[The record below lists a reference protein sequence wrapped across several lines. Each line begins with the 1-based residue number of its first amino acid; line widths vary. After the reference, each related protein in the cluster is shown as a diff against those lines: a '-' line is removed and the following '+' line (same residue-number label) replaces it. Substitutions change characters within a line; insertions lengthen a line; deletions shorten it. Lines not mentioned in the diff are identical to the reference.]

1 MQIDFSQVEDV
12 QVFTS
17 VPEGTYVVKVAEVRE
32 GLTREGSPRWS
43 MRLEV
48 VRGDLTGRT
57 AAWDSLAWSERGL
70 RRVKHVLDKLGFD
83 VAGSLEVH
91 AEQLVGLE
99 VVAEIK
105 HEEREDPGTGTRQ
118 VRPRVPFLGYE
129 SVAAANGGV

>member
-1 MQIDFSQVEDV
+1 MQVDFSRVEDV
-12 QVFTS
+12 EVYTS
-17 VPEGTYVVKVAEVRE
+17 VPEGTYVVRIAEVRE

-48 VRGDLTGRT
+48 AQGELTGRT

-83 VAGSLEVH
+83 VGGSLEVH

-99 VVAEIK
+99 VVAEVK
-105 HEEREDPGTGTRQ
+105 HEEREDPTTGARQ

-129 SVAAANGGV
+129 SVAANGGA